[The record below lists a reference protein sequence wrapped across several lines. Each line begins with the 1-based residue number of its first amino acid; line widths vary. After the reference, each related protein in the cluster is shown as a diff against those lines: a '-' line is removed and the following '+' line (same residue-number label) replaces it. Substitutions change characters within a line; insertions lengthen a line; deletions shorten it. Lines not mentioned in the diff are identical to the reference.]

1 MAEIE
6 SCLQQREEWQRLVLN
21 KVMKNIRL
29 PHTSEGI
36 GIAQGLDEAADDV
49 TGNVQ
54 ENTDNTGSKSHTDE
68 A

>member
-6 SCLQQREEWQRLVLN
+6 SCLQQREWQRLVLN

-36 GIAQGLDEAADDV
+36 GIAQGLDEADDV

-54 ENTDNTGSKSHTDE
+54 ENTDNTGSKSHTDK